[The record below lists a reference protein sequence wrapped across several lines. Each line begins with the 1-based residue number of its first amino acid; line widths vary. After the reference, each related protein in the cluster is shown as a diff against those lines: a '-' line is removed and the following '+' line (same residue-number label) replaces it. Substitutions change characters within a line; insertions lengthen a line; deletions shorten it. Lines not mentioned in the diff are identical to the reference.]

1 MPERRNSVAV
11 NVAVKAL
18 YDNYRTKTSAEIAE
32 GLGMTPNSFYQK
44 INQARGRILTLTS
57 IYQDPDDESKTAT
70 GDELISRLGTTWD
83 KFKADKSQ
91 IVVQKGTE
99 IPKPKND
106 NQGRSTNG
114 SKGLLDLIATLV
126 GENVDDAVDSQES
139 E

>member
-18 YDNYRTKTSAEIAE
+18 YDNHRTKTSAEIAE

-83 KFKADKSQ
+83 KFKAAGHT
-91 IVVQKGTE
+91 IVQKGTE